1 MVTRS
6 KKVKKENQEMVGEL
20 CATNSVCVRTYVCL
34 CVCVCVCVKSKSV
47 LLSPT
52 ALAFSL
58 GVITGGVVSAA
69 LLLALKRGR

>member
-1 MVTRS
+1 MVTKS
-6 KKVKKENQEMVGEL
+6 KELKKEKQERVGE
-20 CATNSVCVRTYVCL
+20 SVCISD
-34 CVCVCVCVKSKSV
+34 CVCVCVCINDCVCGVS
-47 LLSPT
+47 LDFISPT